1 MKHNNQVIAPQNK
14 QLDKYFE
21 RFLLCFVVFLL
32 VSFLL
37 LSLFFG
43 YGILLFLSEPD
54 DAKTSVD
61 ERGRIG
67 LSVEGAQFKLTFN
80 EKSLSDFPP
89 NLKDT
94 DLEPSVNQGNHPS
107 GLREVRFQPVQVPDP
122 LPSADHDDHSLPIPL
137 DNLDIR
143 LKKDTV
149 LMSLPLTIG
158 ETKKTITVEEELKI
172 EDGQLVADI
181 RRIRIGKLPIPDFV
195 ATYLL
200 DSFAPRIIES
210 LVQRFA
216 PPELAS
222 DNGQNIHFDP
232 EELQFSKI
240 IMPPTLLVLFG
251 PKDFLNTVIPEEWEY
266 ESPEP
271 IETIPISN
279 VRIDEG
285 EILITGSAQ
294 GIKQLTII
302 TTLILGIDWED
313 MGK

>member
-1 MKHNNQVIAPQNK
+1 MKHNNQVIAPHNR
-14 QLDKYFE
+14 QLDRSFDK
-21 RFLLCFVVFLL
+21 FLLCFVAFLL

-43 YGILLFLSEPD
+43 YGILLFLSEPGE
-54 DAKTSVD
+54 AKTSVD

-67 LSVEGAQFKLTFN
+67 LRVEGARFKLTFN

-94 DLEPSVNQGNHPS
+94 DLDPSVNQENHPS
-107 GLREVRFQPVQVPDP
+107 GLQEVRFHPVQDLDP
-122 LPSADHDDHSLPIPL
+122 AQSADHDDHSFPVPL

-143 LKKDTV
+143 LKKNTV

-158 ETKKTITVEEELKI
+158 ETKKTITIEEELKI
-172 EDGQLVADI
+172 EDGHLVADI
-181 RRIRIGKLPIPDFV
+181 KRIKIGRLPIPDFV

-200 DSFAPRIIES
+200 DSFAPRFIEA

-216 PPELAS
+216 PPEIAS
-222 DNGQNIHFDP
+222 GNGQDIHFNP
-232 EELQFSKI
+232 EELQFSKM
-240 IMPPTLLVLFG
+240 IMPPTILVLFG
-251 PKDFLNTVIPEEWEY
+251 PKDFLNTVIPEEWVY

-294 GIKQLTII
+294 GIKQLTIL